1 MRWTADSRPF
11 HAALLLGALSLLVML
26 GELGA
31 HAFMAG
37 LMLAVLP
44 VPAYLALALWLD
56 RYEPEPARMLATTFL
71 WGASVAVFLSLVINS
86 TAAGLADA
94 MLGGMGDQFA
104 ALFTA
109 PLVEEGA
116 KGLALLLVFLQE
128 RDEFDNVTDGVVYAA
143 MVGLGFAMTEN
154 VLYYGRAMTTVPGD
168 PWPIF
173 VLRGLASPFAHPL
186 FTAMIG
192 IGLGI
197 ARERGRG
204 GRDLVLIPLVG
215 SIAAVVLHTAWN
227 LSASLDILAP
237 AYLLVMVPVFAG
249 TLLVVR
255 DSLRRES
262 RVIREQ
268 LAHLNACG
276 TITDDDM
283 AALCSARL
291 RLAASVRAAREGGL
305 SGWRRRSRFHRT
317 ATELAFR
324 RWRAARDGAETTGMD
339 EDVLLPGPGDRGA
352 APGV

>member
-11 HAALLLGALSLLVML
+11 HAALLLGALSLLIML

-31 HAFMAG
+31 HAFAAG
-37 LMLAVLP
+37 LALAVLP
-44 VPAYLALALWLD
+44 VPAYLAIALWLD
-56 RYEPEPARMLATTFL
+56 RFEPEPARMLATTFL
-71 WGASVAVFLSLVINS
+71 WGASVAVFLSLVVNS
-86 TAAGLADA
+86 VVAGMADA
-94 MLGGMGDQFA
+94 LLGGMGDRVA
-104 ALFTA
+104 ALVTA

-128 RDEFDNVTDGVVYAA
+128 RDEFDNVTDGVIYAA

-154 VLYYGRAMTTVPGD
+154 VLYYGRAMAETPGD

-186 FTAMIG
+186 FTAMTG

-204 GRDLVLIPLVG
+204 GRDLVLIPLAG
-215 SIAAVVLHTAWN
+215 AVVAVMLHTTWN
-227 LSASLDILAP
+227 LAAALDVFEP

-262 RVIREQ
+262 CVIREQ
-268 LAHLNACG
+268 LAHLNARG
-276 TITDDDM
+276 TLTDDDL

-291 RLAASVRAAREGGL
+291 RLAASLRAARDGGVD
-305 SGWRRRSRFHRT
+305 GWRRRSRFHRT
-317 ATELAFR
+317 ATELAFQ
-324 RWRAARDGAETTGMD
+324 RWRAARDGVEQVEIAED
-339 EDVLLPGPGDRGA
+339 ELLADRPGARS
-352 APGV
+352 